1 MVWELFAW
9 PQSGLADMAL
19 PELGRYGLKL
29 AKKNAR
35 GASSFMTSRRR
46 QFHFS
51 FGGFCQEPRS
61 GQSVSLSEGVDMPF
75 TRTNFFRLSLMH
87 N

>member
-1 MVWELFAW
+1 MVWEFFPW

-19 PELGRYGLKL
+19 PKLGRSGLRS

-46 QFHFS
+46 EFHFS
-51 FGGFCQEPRS
+51 FGGLCQEPRS
-61 GQSVSLSEGVDMPF
+61 GQSVSLSDGVDC
-75 TRTNFFRLSLMH
+75 
-87 N
+87 